1 MTLERGALLHK
12 RYRIVEILG
21 QGGMGSVYR
30 AVDENL
36 GVDVAVKEN
45 LFTTDEY
52 ARQFRLEAVILA
64 NLRHPNLP
72 RVTDHFVIGDQ
83 GQYLV
88 MDYIEGEDLRQRME
102 RQGNINEDEAIL
114 LGAAICDAL
123 TYLHTRKPPI
133 LHRDIKPGNVKIT
146 PDGHIFLVDFGL
158 AKVLHG
164 SQATTTG
171 ARAMTP
177 GYSPP
182 EQYGTAR
189 TDPRTDIYSLG
200 ATVYAAL
207 SGIIPEDGLARAMD
221 NTQLT
226 PLRKRNAKVS
236 RRLAAAIEKAM
247 GIDPADRF
255 QNADEF
261 KRALLGSKSKTQ
273 RLPGDY
279 VIQPAPDSEEP
290 KQNSIE
296 RESSRPLN
304 DFKPSNGK
312 NSSSQEAPVFK
323 PPKKKR
329 KGRRILTTLFWLLL
343 ILAAGTVG
351 FVRLLPDLVPPALM
365 DILSPINNIQFP
377 FIPAGNSPTPLPPTE
392 APVLPTA
399 TLPATVA
406 ATLSPPTDIPTL
418 APTTTKQPILEFTA
432 TPDSTPDT
440 GPTPLGGGGQIA
452 FASTR
457 SGAPQIYLINV
468 DGTGLKLITNMEN
481 GACQPSWSPDGLQ
494 LVFISPCRAR
504 GDFYDNAFKDSSL
517 YLIHAD
523 GTGQTALTTIPGAD
537 FDPAWSPDG
546 DRIAFA
552 SMRDGRKEI
561 YVLTINTGAVTR
573 LTNSTGDVENS
584 QPSWA
589 PLGNQIVY
597 TVKRVGAYQVWS
609 MSDTGQGNVQVVRSG
624 QQLWDYAPVW
634 MPDSETILFNQRN
647 LGPSQPWLMTIRFE
661 DREKQD
667 PTKLDLRSPIEN
679 VHFSPDG
686 LWLVF
691 ESQNDAGNRDI
702 YFMTVTGGDRT
713 RLTNDPK
720 SDFDPVWKPVAK

>member
-36 GVDVAVKEN
+36 GVDCAVKEN

-102 RQGNINEDEAIL
+102 RVGNINEDEAIL
-114 LGAAICDAL
+114 LGAAMCDAL

-200 ATVYAAL
+200 ATMYASL
-207 SGIIPEDGLARAMD
+207 TGIIPEDGLARAMD

-226 PLRKRNAKVS
+226 PLRKRNSKIS

-255 QNADEF
+255 QNAEEF
-261 KRALLGSKSKTQ
+261 KRSLLGSKSKTQ

-279 VIQPAPDSEEP
+279 VIQPPPDGAEESQKQSAIEKASQPLSAFGKNESPQQQEEAPE
-290 KQNSIE
+290 
-296 RESSRPLN
+296 
-304 DFKPSNGK
+304 FKPR
-312 NSSSQEAPVFK
+312 
-323 PPKKKR
+323 KKR
-329 KGRRILTTLFWLLL
+329 RKLRVIPILLWILFL
-343 ILAAGTVG
+343 LAAASVG
-351 FVRLLPDLVPPALM
+351 VVRFAPNLVPPELM
-365 DILSPINNIQFP
+365 RYVPAVLLVPTQSPV
-377 FIPAGNSPTPLPPTE
+377 IPIG
-392 APVLPTA
+392 VDPTA
-399 TLPATVA
+399 T
-406 ATLSPPTDIPTL
+406 PTETL
-418 APTTTKQPILEFTA
+418 AITDTSVPSTITPTIAPTKTLPPVIGSTA
-432 TPDSTPDT
+432 EPDSTPVP
-440 GPTPLGGGGQIA
+440 GPTQLGGGYGQVA
-452 FASTR
+452 FASAR
-457 SGAPQIYLINV
+457 SGMPQIYLINT
-468 DGTGLKLITNMEN
+468 DGTGLQLVTAMEN
-481 GACQPSWSPDGLQ
+481 GACEPSWSPDGSQ
-494 LVFISPCRAR
+494 LVFISPCRTR
-504 GDFYDNAFKDSSL
+504 GEFFENTYSDASL
-517 YLIHAD
+517 YMINAD
-523 GTGQTALTTIPGAD
+523 GTGLKTLTTIPGSD
-537 FDPAWSPDG
+537 YDPAWSPDG
-546 DRIAFA
+546 TRIAFT
-552 SMRDGRKEI
+552 SVRDGRKEI
-561 YVLTINTGAVTR
+561 YTLAVDSGAVTR
-573 LTNSTGDVENS
+573 LTNSTGDIENS
-584 QPSWA
+584 QPAWS
-589 PLGNQIVY
+589 PFSNQIAY
-597 TVKRVGAYQVWS
+597 TVKRFGAYQVWV
-609 MSDTGQGNVQVVRSG
+609 MSDTGHSNVQIARSG
-624 QQLWDYAPVW
+624 QQLWDYLPTW
-634 MPDSETILFNQRN
+634 GPDGQTILFNQRT
-647 LGPSQPWLMTIRFE
+647 LGPTRPWLMTIRFE
-661 DREKQD
+661 DRDSKK
-667 PTKLDLRSPIEN
+667 PTKLDFPTSPIED
-679 VHFSPDG
+679 VQFSPDG

-691 ESQNDAGNRDI
+691 ESTDENGNRDI
-702 YFMTVTGGDRT
+702 YFATISGGNLT
-713 RLTNDPK
+713 RLTSDPK
-720 SDFDPVWKPVAK
+720 DEFDPAWRPIK